1 MAPIGVRDPERLA
14 LLYQASLEFSSTL
27 DLDELLPRV
36 FDRVIHALDAEA
48 GSIWLRDAERV
59 VCRIG
64 RGAVG
69 EEIEGLELPLGAGI
83 VGDVAQT
90 GETRIVADARQD
102 PRFVHQVDQATGF
115 VTRSVIAAPIKARG
129 EILGV
134 LQVLN
139 KHSATGQ
146 FDERDADLLVGLAS
160 TAGLALHN
168 AQLLEAEK
176 RARDLGTLVRI
187 SREITSTLDVDQLL
201 LSLVN
206 LGSQI
211 LPYDLAAAALDE
223 RGRPVLRAVS
233 GKEAVDR
240 RVDADRDLER
250 LIAWLVER
258 DAVVHVDD
266 LAADGDEPAA
276 LRTAFGPY
284 LERAGVRAL
293 CLVPLKDD
301 EGRLGAFYMHSLRPG
316 FLGEA
321 GREAAELLA
330 NHAAVALR
338 NAELYGQVP
347 LIGLLEPIASWRR
360 RLAAMPRRR
369 LATRVGLPA
378 ALLLAVAVFPWHE
391 RIRTRQALLL
401 PAERTPVR
409 ATVPG
414 LIVEVRVSEGESVAT
429 GQALAVLRDDD
440 VRKELLE
447 AEAAL
452 AVAERKVATARARG
466 DEAAAQVAGVEAR
479 ELSGRRALLRE
490 QLERTR
496 LRAPVA
502 GVVLTAR
509 PHERLGEWLRAGE
522 TFIVLG
528 QTDRLEVE
536 ARVAQQDIGRVRTGQ
551 RLRLRT
557 AARSEYT
564 FVGTVTGIAPAADAS
579 ADGDEPT
586 FLVRASLDN
595 SQALLRP
602 GIEARAKIVGRL
614 RPLGLVIARPM
625 VRWIRMNPWL
635 WW

>member
-1 MAPIGVRDPERLA
+1 LRVPLPRPAGARRFMAPIGARDPERLA

-69 EEIEGLELPLGAGI
+69 EESEGLELPLGAGI

-90 GETRIVADARQD
+90 GETRIVAAGRQD

-187 SREITSTLDVDQLL
+187 SREITSTLAVDQLL

-211 LPYDLAAAALDE
+211 LPYDLAAVALDE

-266 LAADGDEPAA
+266 LAA
-276 LRTAFGPY
+276 
-284 LERAGVRAL
+284 
-293 CLVPLKDD
+293 
-301 EGRLGAFYMHSLRPG
+301 
-316 FLGEA
+316 
-321 GREAAELLA
+321 
-330 NHAAVALR
+330 
-338 NAELYGQVP
+338 
-347 LIGLLEPIASWRR
+347 
-360 RLAAMPRRR
+360 
-369 LATRVGLPA
+369 
-378 ALLLAVAVFPWHE
+378 
-391 RIRTRQALLL
+391 
-401 PAERTPVR
+401 
-409 ATVPG
+409 
-414 LIVEVRVSEGESVAT
+414 
-429 GQALAVLRDDD
+429 
-440 VRKELLE
+440 
-447 AEAAL
+447 
-452 AVAERKVATARARG
+452 
-466 DEAAAQVAGVEAR
+466 
-479 ELSGRRALLRE
+479 
-490 QLERTR
+490 
-496 LRAPVA
+496 
-502 GVVLTAR
+502 
-509 PHERLGEWLRAGE
+509 
-522 TFIVLG
+522 
-528 QTDRLEVE
+528 
-536 ARVAQQDIGRVRTGQ
+536 
-551 RLRLRT
+551 
-557 AARSEYT
+557 
-564 FVGTVTGIAPAADAS
+564 
-579 ADGDEPT
+579 
-586 FLVRASLDN
+586 
-595 SQALLRP
+595 
-602 GIEARAKIVGRL
+602 
-614 RPLGLVIARPM
+614 
-625 VRWIRMNPWL
+625 
-635 WW
+635 